1 MKLPIT
7 IMSIFLL
14 AGAINAEGG
23 NDLKTEK
30 DRVSYSIG
38 MDIGGNLKSQGI
50 DIDPEILAQ
59 GLVDTFKG
67 ENTKLTQ
74 EEFSEAMTNFQK
86 KMMAKQAE
94 LQQAASGNNAKEGET
109 FLSENK
115 TKDGVV
121 ELPSGLQYIIVSEGS
136 GDSPK
141 ATDTVSVHY
150 KGTLIDGT
158 EFDSSYGR
166 GEPAEFPVNRV
177 IPGWTE
183 ALQLMKPGAKWQ
195 LFIPSDLAYGER
207 GAGKMI
213 GPNSALIF
221 DVELLAIK

>member
-1 MKLPIT
+1 
-7 IMSIFLL
+7 MSIFLL

>member
-94 LQQAASGNNAKEGET
+94 LQASSSSCAATRLSPCTKQASHERAFAQVAAILAAK
-109 FLSENK
+109 
-115 TKDGVV
+115 
-121 ELPSGLQYIIVSEGS
+121 GS
-136 GDSPK
+136 P
-141 ATDTVSVHY
+141 
-150 KGTLIDGT
+150 
-158 EFDSSYGR
+158 
-166 GEPAEFPVNRV
+166 
-177 IPGWTE
+177 
-183 ALQLMKPGAKWQ
+183 
-195 LFIPSDLAYGER
+195 
-207 GAGKMI
+207 
-213 GPNSALIF
+213 
-221 DVELLAIK
+221 